1 MRILLGVADF
11 GEAEEKML
19 LKAAQGAGISV
30 SDCERRYTKAGIM
43 QYLDEHP
50 DTDVVVLSEA
60 VEGSSPF
67 TAEDYESLSERHE
80 GVRVIP
86 ILMDER
92 CGTEYIQDVFYSGIY
107 NAVFASDADLTLVLR
122 LMTSGRS
129 RKEAKVYYKLNN
141 VDDVSNDANVDRCIR
156 HITDAQTQ
164 GELKERVLH
173 IHQMLTK
180 EEFGQVL
187 AGLSV
192 QQRDALRAVPEL
204 SGFVPEEVQ
213 AEEDIPQK
221 GGFLSSITGR
231 LPRGASVGENEKGA
245 LRQPDPVSDGLRFG
259 ALSVDDLFDIISN
272 VIVGFVGNQRRAGVT
287 HQAITAAHYLAAR
300 GYRVALADC
309 ASNGGK
315 SMSAFEAIE
324 RYRDTESYT
333 GGFSYLGV
341 DYYKNMTT
349 ESLNRIFSAKE
360 SYHFVIIDYGTF
372 SPYVKSDIGR
382 CSIKC
387 AVCGSMP
394 WEVNKLRAFADD
406 TRFLSGQMVYL
417 IRGVA
422 RDARAAQGWLSGI
435 VENYRFADVQ
445 EDPFDGT
452 CYPALAELFDKYVKG
467 LPVPNGISVD
477 RSAARVN
484 SVSAAAQTVEDPA
497 VPARRFGFGKSRRR
511 EEKPYLQVPEKE
523 TGRPIMRRGRSA
535 SGTWFIAQLR
545 HGSGSSYVSA
555 VCANLLSERAK
566 RVALITDAQDLGEY
580 VAGGVTLFGW
590 DDCIDEAFSSF
601 DVVVMDGGDLT
612 SMHPSRLREMARASH
627 KFMVCKSSD
636 EYMRSLAEYVSG
648 QAGEGVEWSY
658 VFNQIPPSDHGKV
671 KRLMDSYDICFL
683 PAGDAV
689 SPSKEIR
696 RSISG
701 LLTKGF

>member
-1 MRILLGVADF
+1 MQILLGVADF

-19 LKAAQGAGISV
+19 LKAAQGSGIAVDS
-30 SDCERRYTKAGIM
+30 CERRYTKAGIM
-43 QYLDEHP
+43 QYLDDHP
-50 DTDVVVLSEA
+50 ATDVVVLSEA

-67 TAEDYESLSERHE
+67 TAADYELLSERHE

-92 CGTEYIQDVFYSGIY
+92 CGTEYVQDVFYSGIY
-107 NAVFASDADLTLVLR
+107 NAVFASDADIALVLR
-122 LMTSGRS
+122 LISSSRS

-141 VDDVSNDANVDRCIR
+141 VDEVSNDANIDRCIR
-156 HITDAQTQ
+156 NIAEAQTQ
-164 GELKERVLH
+164 GELKERVQH

-180 EEFGQVL
+180 EEFSQVL
-187 AGLSV
+187 AGLSAA
-192 QQRDALRAVPEL
+192 QRDAIRALPEFAGL
-204 SGFVPEEVQ
+204 VPEEVR
-213 AEEDIPQK
+213 EEMDVTQK
-221 GGFLSSITGR
+221 GGFLSSIAGR
-231 LPRGASVGENEKGA
+231 LPRNAAADEKEKDT

-324 RYRDTESYT
+324 RYRDTVSYA

-349 ESLNRIFSAKE
+349 ESLNRIFSAKD

-422 RDARAAQGWLSGI
+422 PDARDAQDWLSGI

-467 LPVPNGISVD
+467 LPVTGRAKDPS
-477 RSAARVN
+477 SAHVN
-484 SVSAAAQTVEDPA
+484 SVGGSSRTSVEQPT
-497 VPARRFGFGKSRRR
+497 PSRRFGFGSIRKRD
-511 EEKPYLQVPEKE
+511 EKQELAPQEKE
-523 TGRPIMRRGRSA
+523 SARPVVRRGKYV
-535 SGTWFIAQLR
+535 SGTWFFAQLR
-545 HGSGSSYVSA
+545 HGAGSSYVSA

-566 RVALITDAQDLGEY
+566 SVALITDAQDLNEY
-580 VAGGVTLFGW
+580 VTGSVTLFGW
-590 DDCIDEAFSSF
+590 DDHIDAAFSSY
-601 DVVVMDGGDLT
+601 DVVIMDGGDL
-612 SMHPSRLREMARASH
+612 SSLLPSRSREMARASH

-636 EYMRSLAEYVSG
+636 DYMRRLAEFLSG
-648 QAGEGVEWSY
+648 QENEGTDWSF
-658 VFNQIPPSDHGKV
+658 VFNQIPPSNHGKV

-683 PAGDAV
+683 PMGDAV
-689 SPSKEIR
+689 SPSKEM
-696 RSISG
+696 RSSLSG
-701 LLTKGF
+701 LLV